1 MDDDDFEMIEEAIG
15 SFDDAIAQRAIAF
28 VHVAQFAAIVEDT
41 TTKELCYTM
50 LRKISAS
57 IKTPSTADLKTIDG
71 GRL

>member
-1 MDDDDFEMIEEAIG
+1 MDDDDFEMIEEDIG

-28 VHVAQFAAIVEDT
+28 VQVAQFAAVVADT